1 MKKSPT
7 QKSKKIKSFLAARAV
22 LSSQG
27 LCFWGITP
35 KPTIRMLQKLDRLEV
50 STKPHVHQK
59 FEIFWTSIA
68 FTMACSNFK
77 NGPKNVPRF
86 LGG

>member
-7 QKSKKIKSFLAARAV
+7 QKSKKIKSFLATWAA

-35 KPTIRMLQKLDRLEV
+35 KPMIE
-50 STKPHVHQK
+50 
-59 FEIFWTSIA
+59 
-68 FTMACSNFK
+68 CYK
-77 NGPKNVPRF
+77 N
-86 LGG
+86 